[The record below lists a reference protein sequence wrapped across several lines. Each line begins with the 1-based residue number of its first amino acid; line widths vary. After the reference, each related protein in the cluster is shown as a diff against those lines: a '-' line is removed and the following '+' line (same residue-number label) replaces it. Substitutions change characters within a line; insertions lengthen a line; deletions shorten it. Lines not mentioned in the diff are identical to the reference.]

1 MRYLNVKKTTIA
13 VRFRSFRPLAGNEVS
28 EQTNSIRKPKI
39 IHISVPSR
47 GLRYLNDL
55 TPIDDEL
62 NGGSF
67 RPLSGIKVSELY
79 ILCHPRHDIQYID
92 FKGFLVSDTPLIT
105 TLYYTIN
112 A

>member
-47 GLRYLNDL
+47 GLRYLNTQLITYHTLQRVSVPSRGLRYLNDL

-67 RPLSGIKVSELY
+67 RPLSGIKVSE
-79 ILCHPRHDIQYID
+79 R
-92 FKGFLVSDTPLIT
+92 S
-105 TLYYTIN
+105 
-112 A
+112 